1 MNIYIYNMENM
12 KALLVIDIKASYIT
26 RYEND
31 ILQRINERIIEAQKS
46 QYDIVYVKN
55 TKKLRGGMVTDE
67 FAAQLFIESDNIFCK
82 K

>member
-1 MNIYIYNMENM
+1 M
-12 KALLVIDIKASYIT
+12 KALLVIDIQASYIT

-55 TKKLRGGMVTDE
+55 TKKLRSGMVTDE
-67 FAAQLFIESDNIFCK
+67 FAAQLFLA
-82 K
+82 

>member
-1 MNIYIYNMENM
+1 M
-12 KALLVIDIKASYIT
+12 KALLVIDIQASYIT

-55 TKKLRGGMVTDE
+55 TKKLRSGMVTDE
-67 FAAQLFIESDNIFCK
+67 FASQLFLA
-82 K
+82 

>member
-1 MNIYIYNMENM
+1 M
-12 KALLVIDIKASYIT
+12 KALLVIDIQASYIT

-55 TKKLRGGMVTDE
+55 TKKLRSGMVTDE
-67 FAAQLFIESDNIFCK
+67 FAAQLFIA
-82 K
+82 